1 MYISIIKK
9 PARVWILRRLL
20 LYAIFFTTDNLLF
33 LKALIL
39 WADKQEGDMRHEQI
53 IRIGAAN

>member
-1 MYISIIKK
+1 M
-9 PARVWILRRLL
+9 LRRLL

-39 WADKQEGDMRHEQI
+39 GADKQEGDMRHEQI
-53 IRIGAAN
+53 IRISAAN